1 MTVTGHKPRPQTF
14 TPGQLLHH
22 IIADICLWL
31 RFRVIR
37 LMIWVNVRVIMPPHT
52 GRRHFKQC
60 CDPSAR
66 LSVCLSHAH
75 GSNAVHLMARVTRTL
90 TANPT
95 LEVETLV
102 SMAVLDYT
110 SSS

>member
-1 MTVTGHKPRPQTF
+1 MLGLSCPHTQGGGILSNV
-14 TPGQLLHH
+14 
-22 IIADICLWL
+22 
-31 RFRVIR
+31 VIR
-37 LMIWVNVRVIMPPHT
+37 PPV
-52 GRRHFKQC
+52 C
-60 CDPSAR
+60 